1 MIFIAAMLGDDLR
14 QLLQVVVDGI
24 GAGRQGGLFQVVE
37 HAREALN
44 FNLSMFLWAAL
55 ALAFT
60 IGTLG
65 LGLLITIPA
74 ALLFAVVWFVCSI
87 QAAVAGHAGKAY
99 RYPLTLRIV

>member
-1 MIFIAAMLGDDLR
+1 MA
-14 QLLQVVVDGI
+14 VV
-24 GAGRQGGLFQVVE
+24 
-37 HAREALN
+37 
-44 FNLSMFLWAAL
+44 
-55 ALAFT
+55 FT

-87 QAAVAGHAGKAY
+87 MAAVAGHAGKAY